1 MDEIVNIYLFKTTE
15 YGINELI
22 FLKDISV
29 ISDANIIDSLNDI
42 KVGIIKSIK
51 INKNI
56 SIIEFNKNKN
66 INNLIKE
73 INKEINNNLNVIDK
87 DFNNKRLSMLTSS
100 LAEIKVGANTTC
112 EKRELIMR
120 YTDALCAINASLNG
134 ITLGSGITFFKLS
147 ENLEIENNADK
158 ILKLSLTKPFYQI
171 LKNSG
176 LQSDL
181 IIKIIKENNF
191 NILYNVK
198 NNSYEDINTTTVID
212 PIDVLINSLKNAI
225 SIAGMLLTTS
235 SLIINEYN
243 NNLNKINDFNEL

>member
-1 MDEIVNIYLFKTTE
+1 MCNYCGL
-15 YGINELI
+15 
-22 FLKDISV
+22 V
-29 ISDANIIDSLNDI
+29 IEKEPTKLDQLDSLEQNIID
-42 KVGIIKSIK
+42 
-51 INKNI
+51 
-56 SIIEFNKNKN
+56 E
-66 INNLIKE
+66 
-73 INKEINNNLNVIDK
+73 
-87 DFNNKRLSMLTSS
+87 ML
-100 LAEIKVGANTTC
+100 VD
-112 EKRELIMR
+112 M
-120 YTDALCAINASLNG
+120 D
-134 ITLGSGITFFKLS
+134 
-147 ENLEIENNADK
+147 
-158 ILKLSLTKPFYQI
+158 QI